1 MKRIDQ
7 NTESDQE
14 VKKIV
19 SCLLDTNSFSIET
32 NSYNFIKY
40 TILKL
45 NSANKLF
52 IVGDIA
58 YSLSKD
64 VSILTNKECRYI
76 EGTNKYIYPNILN
89 PSMIKEKIKTEQSIV
104 SNEVGMCYCDAVPQ
118 KMDIHVENREPDKI
132 NIQKSQSADMMSLI
146 KSAIRMGYEKVDTT
160 KHAGEI
166 SVRGGIVDVFS
177 PREHHPFRIEFNDNT
192 IETIRYYNPMSQITI
207 MEVESIAIG
216 NIVTNVNSVETIT
229 YKDFLKRFNYK
240 VIYIR
245 SLGSGYN
252 ISNKANCKSIKSQK
266 INILKSGQIND
277 KKTKKINKNKSIR
290 QSNELRNKKSIQD
303 SENKIMYEKLDRGIT
318 IIFNEYRLI
327 SKKDL
332 KERSVQENT
341 YKYNWGDLITHEDF
355 GVGIYRGIVSKNKCD
370 YINIEY
376 DGGSKVQVSAHKMS
390 LISPYVGKPRRSLSK
405 INTKNW
411 KRDIDYTKNKIADI
425 INEMVEVNDARAG
438 GRKNKNLGDEYIEN
452 KLIETFPYLETD
464 DQKKAIKDVFTDM
477 TTPGLMDRLIIGDVG
492 FGKTEVALRA
502 AVKCVCSGGFVIVV
516 VPTTVLADQH
526 YVSFKNRLE
535 NIGFNIQMISR
546 FVTQKKKTEICKSI
560 EGNHVDILIGTHAI
574 LNDNIPKNRLSLIIV
589 DEEHRFGVIHKNK
602 LLKMRGSIDVLTLSA
617 TPIPRTLQQSLLG
630 MKSVSLVQTPPVNRL
645 PIKTKSIYKNWD
657 HIEQLISIEI
667 NRGGQVYF
675 LHNKI
680 ESLPVVY
687 NRLKNLFP
695 NNTVSM
701 AHGQMP
707 TKDLEKAILSF
718 FDGAVNIL
726 VCTSIIESG
735 LDISNANTVF
745 INNAHFFGL
754 SQLYQ
759 IRGRVGRSNRQAY
772 CYLIVPPVETL
783 SLDAIQRLRALESN
797 TDLGSG
803 YGIALQDLQIRGA
816 GNLFGYEQSGSVDK
830 VGYNLYCKMFEQAVR
845 SKNNQINAID
855 GLLVNAYFNC
865 SFDDVFMP
873 LSEDRIYYY
882 QRLSSVTNL
891 QALYDIK
898 NQIVDRFGNPSKQA
912 HNMFSVV
919 EIRLLYKQS
928 VVSKIDIKQKEV
940 IYTLKNREYEDFEQS
955 LQFIIKSLNVVGL
968 NHRFKQAGSDLFLIC
983 VLVSKNRTALDIVYD
998 CIDCFKINKKNT

>member
-1 MKRIDQ
+1 VKRIDQ
-7 NTESDQE
+7 NAEADQE

-19 SCLLDTNSFSIET
+19 SCLLDKNSFSIET

-40 TILKL
+40 TVLKL
-45 NSANKLF
+45 NRANRLF

-76 EGTNKYIYPNILN
+76 EGTNQSIYPNILN
-89 PSMIKEKIKTEQSIV
+89 PGVVKEKIKIEQSIV
-104 SNEVGMCYCDAVPQ
+104 NNEVGMCFCDDIPQ
-118 KMDIHVENREPDKI
+118 KIDIHVKNKEPDKI
-132 NIQKSQSADMMSLI
+132 NIQKGQNADMMSVI
-146 KSAIRMGYEKVDTT
+146 KNAISVGYEKVDTT

-207 MEVESIAIG
+207 MEVQSIVIG
-216 NIVTNVNSVETIT
+216 NISTNISEVETIT
-229 YKDFLKRFNYK
+229 YKDFLKKYNYK
-240 VIYIR
+240 VIYVK
-245 SLGSGYN
+245 SLGGGYN
-252 ISNKANCKSIKSQK
+252 VSNNVDYKHIKIQK
-266 INILKSGQIND
+266 INIVKSGEIND
-277 KKTKKINKNKSIR
+277 KNIKKINKNKMNW
-290 QSNELRNKKSIQD
+290 QSDGYSNKHNKRG
-303 SENKIMYEKLDRGIT
+303 SENKIMYEQLDRGIT
-318 IIFNEYRLI
+318 IAFNEYRLI
-327 SKKDL
+327 SRKDL

-390 LISPYVGKPRRSLSK
+390 LISPYIGKPRRSLSK

-411 KRDIDYTKNKIADI
+411 KRDVDYTKNKIVEI
-425 INEMVEVNDARAG
+425 INEMVEVNDARSAE
-438 GRKNKNLGDEYIEN
+438 RKNKNLGDVYIEN

-464 DQKKAIKDVFTDM
+464 DQKKAIEDVFNDM
-477 TTPGLMDRLIIGDVG
+477 TSPGLMDRLIIGDVG
-492 FGKTEVALRA
+492 FGKTEIALRA

-535 NIGFNIQMISR
+535 NIGLNIEMISR
-546 FVTQKKKTEICKSI
+546 FVTQKKKSEICKSI

-589 DEEHRFGVIHKNK
+589 DEEHRFGVLHKNK
-602 LLKMRGSIDVLTLSA
+602 LLKMSGSVDILTLSA

-630 MKSVSLVQTPPVNRL
+630 IKSVSLVQTPPVNRL
-645 PIKTKSIYKNWD
+645 PIKTKSMYRNWD
-657 HIEQLISIEI
+657 HIEQLVAIEI

-718 FDGAVNIL
+718 FDGTVSVL

-745 INNAHFFGL
+745 INNAHYFGL

-783 SLDAIQRLRALESN
+783 SLDAVQRLRALESN
-797 TDLGSG
+797 TELGSG
-803 YGIALQDLQIRGA
+803 YGIAMQDLQIRGA

-830 VGYNLYCKMFEQAVR
+830 VGYNLYCKMFEQAIQ
-845 SKNNQINAID
+845 SKSNQINTVED
-855 GLLVNAYFNC
+855 LLINTYFNC
-865 SFDDVFMP
+865 SFDSVFMP

-882 QRLSSVTNL
+882 QRLSSVTDL
-891 QALYDIK
+891 QDLYDIK
-898 NQIVDRFGNPSKQA
+898 NQIIDRFGNPNKQA
-912 HNMFSVV
+912 HNMFAVV
-919 EIRLLYKQS
+919 EIRLLYKKS
-928 VVSKIDIKQKEV
+928 VVSKIDIKQNEV
-940 IYTLKNREYEDFEQS
+940 IYTIKNPEYEYFEQS
-955 LQFIIKSLNVVGL
+955 LQFIIKRLNVVGL
-968 NHRFKQAGSDLFLIC
+968 NHRFKQVGSDLFLIC
-983 VLVSKNRTALDIVYD
+983 VLVSKNRTGLDIVYD
-998 CIDCFKINKKNT
+998 CIDCFKINKKYT

>member
-7 NTESDQE
+7 NTEADQE

-19 SCLLDTNSFSIET
+19 SCLLDKNSFSIET

-45 NSANKLF
+45 NRANKLF

-76 EGTNKYIYPNILN
+76 EGTNKNIYPNILN
-89 PSMIKEKIKTEQSIV
+89 PSMIKEKIKIEQSIV

-118 KMDIHVENREPDKI
+118 KIDIHVENREPDKI
-132 NIQKSQSADMMSLI
+132 NIQKSQSSDMMSLI
-146 KSAIRMGYEKVDTT
+146 KSAISMGYEKVDTT

-207 MEVESIAIG
+207 MKVKSVAIG
-216 NIVTNVNSVETIT
+216 NIVTDISEVETIT
-229 YKDFLKRFNYK
+229 YKDFLTRFNYK
-240 VIYIR
+240 VIYIK
-245 SLGSGYN
+245 SLGAGYN
-252 ISNKANCKSIKSQK
+252 ISNDANSNSIKIQK
-266 INILKSGQIND
+266 INILKSGEINN
-277 KKTKKINKNKSIR
+277 KRTKKINKNKIIR
-290 QSNELRNKKSIQD
+290 QSNELRNNNSIEG
-303 SENKIMYEKLDRGIT
+303 SENKIMYEKLDHGIT
-318 IIFNEYRLI
+318 IVFNEYRLI

-425 INEMVEVNDARAG
+425 INEMVEVNDARG
-438 GRKNKNLGDEYIEN
+438 VGRKNKNLGDEYIEK
-452 KLIETFPYLETD
+452 KLIETFPYLETE
-464 DQKKAIKDVFTDM
+464 DQKKAIEDVFNDM

-502 AVKCVCSGGFVIVV
+502 TVKCVCSGGFVIVV

-535 NIGFNIQMISR
+535 NIGLNIQMISR
-546 FVTQKKKTEICKSI
+546 FVTQKKKAEICNSI
-560 EGNHVDILIGTHAI
+560 ESNHVDILIGTHAI

-602 LLKMRGSIDVLTLSA
+602 LLKMRGSVDVLTLSA
-617 TPIPRTLQQSLLG
+617 TPIPRTLQQSLFG

-645 PIKTKSIYKNWD
+645 PIKTKSMYRNWD
-657 HIEQLISIEI
+657 HIEQLVAIEI

-718 FDGAVNIL
+718 FDGTVNIL

-797 TDLGSG
+797 TELGSG

-816 GNLFGYEQSGSVDK
+816 GNVFGYEQSGSVDK

-845 SKNNQINAID
+845 SKSNQVNAID
-855 GLLVNAYFNC
+855 DLLVNAYFNC

-882 QRLSSVTNL
+882 QRLSSVTDL

-898 NQIVDRFGNPSKQA
+898 NQIIDRFGNPNKQA

-919 EIRLLYKQS
+919 EVRLLYKQS

-968 NHRFKQAGSDLFLIC
+968 NHRFKQAGSDLFLIY

-998 CIDCFKINKKNT
+998 CIDCFKINKKYT